1 MGKELFAGR
10 SVDED
15 TRILST
21 KYFQHDGYDL
31 LLEKWFWDG
40 IKGKSLILL
49 TTQISALDDSELE
62 NLAREILELPAEV
75 KTTLKRSKDYTFF
88 NFDFQ
93 S

>member
-1 MGKELFAGR
+1 MGNQLFAGR

-15 TRILST
+15 TRILSA

-49 TTQISALDDSELE
+49 TTQISALDDYELE
-62 NLAREILELPAEV
+62 NLASEILELPVEF